1 MENKF
6 LPPRSIGNLA
16 ESIAMTYETTVT
28 PLKQILE
35 DEEIPYA
42 EDDYG
47 DAFDGMT
54 VYDTSFF
61 IHLNTSRGNHIDTP
75 RGRFTMAHEL
85 AHCIIENHRKGIIS
99 GKLKPHPSKT
109 NQSFHYRLER
119 EADYFASCLLM
130 PEFRFLKECLGKP
143 FNFDLTKHISD
154 TFQVSLTAAAL
165 RFALI
170 GTHPIIVIY
179 SKGSGIEWYF
189 PSNDF
194 PFKSLLDGKD
204 SIPINTLMS
213 DFFKD
218 GKRYD
223 EIVEIEAQD
232 WFRIYRPQDN
242 GRVFYEKCIYG
253 PDGVISIIWEE

>member
-1 MENKF
+1 MANKF
-6 LPPRSIGNLA
+6 VPPRSIGDLA
-16 ESIAMTYETTVT
+16 ESIAMTYDTAVT
-28 PLKQILE
+28 PLEQILK
-35 DEEIPYA
+35 DEEIPYV

-61 IHLNTSRGNHIDTP
+61 IHLNTSRGNHIDSS

-85 AHCIIENHRKGIIS
+85 AHCIIESHRKGIIS
-99 GKLKPHPSKT
+99 GELKPHPSKT
-109 NQSFHYRLER
+109 NQSFHFRLER

-130 PEFRFLKECLGKP
+130 PEFRFRKECLGKP
-143 FNFDLTKHISD
+143 FGFDLIVHISN

-165 RFALI
+165 RFALV

-179 SKGSGIEWYF
+179 SKGAGIEWYL

-194 PFKSLLDGKD
+194 PFKMLLDGKD
-204 SIPINTLMS
+204 SIPVNTLMS

-218 GKRYD
+218 GKRYE

-232 WFRIYRPQDN
+232 WFRTYRPEDT
-242 GRVFYEKCIYG
+242 GREFYEKCIYG